1 MPACPVLPAERT
13 ANVLRAASPA
23 DTDAIGL
30 ALATALAPSDVVAL
44 HGPLGAGKSHLARAV
59 IRARLADPG
68 ADVPSPSYTLVN
80 IYETEDGEIWHADL
94 YRIDPDELG
103 EIGLADAPADAV
115 LLVEWAE
122 RWPGLPARRLEIA
135 LSYAPAGGRNV
146 TVTPHGPG
154 WTRAMRALEGLG
166 AFG

>member
-1 MPACPVLPAERT
+1 MPASPALPRDPDAHR
-13 ANVLRAASPA
+13 LRAATPEA
-23 DTDAIGL
+23 TDALGR
-30 ALATALAPSDVVAL
+30 ALAFALAPGDLVAL
-44 HGPLGAGKSHLARAV
+44 HGPLGAGKSYLARAL

-80 IYETEDGEIWHADL
+80 IYETEGGEIWHADL
-94 YRIDPDELG
+94 YRVDPDELG

-135 LSYAPAGGRNV
+135 LAYAPAGGRNV